1 MSGMVSAR
9 GRARR
14 EGSGAPLLREGL
26 SCPAEIAPELGAGS
40 QPPAAGLCL
49 RPPSPAPGPVR
60 FGAKHDTIRPNHQT
74 KPKGTADPGRPA
86 YKPKDRGSGGS
97 QTPQ

>member
-26 SCPAEIAPELGAGS
+26 SCRAEIAPELGVGS

-49 RPPSPAPGPVR
+49 RTPSAAPGPVR
-60 FGAKHDTIRPNHQT
+60 FGAKHDTIREPPNQAEGDSRSRAPRLQA
-74 KPKGTADPGRPA
+74 KR
-86 YKPKDRGSGGS
+86 
-97 QTPQ
+97 